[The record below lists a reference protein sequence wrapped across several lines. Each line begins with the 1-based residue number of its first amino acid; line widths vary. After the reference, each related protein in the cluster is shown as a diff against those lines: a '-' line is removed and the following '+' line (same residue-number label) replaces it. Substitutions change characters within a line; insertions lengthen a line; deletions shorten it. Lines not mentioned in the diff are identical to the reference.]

1 MKVNN
6 LKKVVRCLETMQ
18 PQIYVPPEVAEKA
31 RLSLTRMLE
40 VK

>member
-18 PQIYVPPEVAEKA
+18 PEIYVPNEVADKA
-31 RLSLTRMLE
+31 RLSLERMLQ